1 MIAAELWGHNVWLV
15 LLVAFVLEVIAI
27 AVGKRL

>member
-1 MIAAELWGHNVWLV
+1 MIAEILGYNTWLV
-15 LLVAFVLEVIAI
+15 ILVAFVLEVIAI